1 MNRKKTIFRMLCCCL
16 AGLTAFA
23 FSSCSLLDK
32 LMGTSDSEATQNGGS
47 GQEKPEDFDSEISV
61 DNPVLPDGAT
71 SEPNAEKVVEREET
85 DSIGH
90 KVVYYTDGTYED
102 LGRVEPLNFVSPL
115 PTSQYSYAAF
125 EKEENGVGL
134 RAFYTKMYNAITQAH
149 LAKTD
154 YTLSDNDE
162 YECVEISYKDC
173 GLTTKQAITVW
184 KIFAQENP
192 LFFWMDRKILYTDK
206 TLFCLVAE
214 EYATYAAREKVLNAL
229 YGMAFE
235 CDAYLSGK
243 TSLTERA
250 LTIYDYLCGRIEY
263 AYKADGK
270 TPEDAIW
277 AHSIAG
283 GALYNAGVCETYAE
297 TFDYFCGLFGLDCLT
312 VTGTAMQNG
321 VSEGH
326 AWNILELDGEWYAM
340 DLTWSDQNTYTREWF
355 GKTASAFATSHIADT
370 PKEWGTA
377 YQYNLP
383 ALSSTGL
390 CPVRCGEE
398 NGEYEMEKSLESAFE
413 KMTNQQ
419 GRYEI
424 ILYPDTKYTSQNSV
438 EISLS
443 GGYFAGA
450 TPSVAHLQIT
460 GKKVKVGVL
469 SYYLAKLSA
478 GEVTLGSNV
487 TLRYV
492 DFDYTKLNKNG
503 YAFNGI

>member
-1 MNRKKTIFRMLCCCL
+1 MLCCCL
-16 AGLTAFA
+16 AGAAAFA
-23 FSSCSLLDK
+23 FSSCSLLDE
-32 LMGTSDSEATQNGGS
+32 LTGNSDSDPTQNGAG
-47 GQEKPEDFDSEISV
+47 GIDSEVSV
-61 DNPVLPDGAT
+61 DNPVLPDVET
-71 SEPNAEKVVEREET
+71 PEPDAEKVVAYEET
-85 DSIGH
+85 DAIGH

-102 LGRVEPLNFVSPL
+102 LGRVEPLNFVSPA
-115 PTSQYSYAAF
+115 PTSQYSYIAF
-125 EKEENGVGL
+125 QKEENGEGL
-134 RAFYTKMYNAITQAH
+134 QVFYTKIYNALAKAH
-149 LAKTD
+149 LEKKD
-154 YTLSDNDE
+154 YVLSENDV
-162 YECVEISYKDC
+162 YECAEISYKDC
-173 GLTTKQAITVW
+173 GITTDQAITVW
-184 KIFAQENP
+184 KVFAQENP
-192 LFFWMDRKILYTDK
+192 LFFWLDRKILYTDK

-214 EYATYAAREKVLNAL
+214 EYATYASRERVLNAL
-229 YGMAFE
+229 YDMAFE
-235 CDAYLSGK
+235 CDRYLSGK

-263 AYKADGK
+263 AYKSDGK
-270 TPEDAIW
+270 TPEDASW

-312 VTGTAMQNG
+312 VTGTATQNG

-326 AWNILELDGEWYAM
+326 AWNMLALDGEWYTM
-340 DLTWSDQNTYTREWF
+340 DLTWSDQTTYTRDWF
-355 GKTASAFATSHIADT
+355 GKASTEFAKTHIADT
-370 PKEWGTA
+370 SETWGIE
-377 YQYNLP
+377 YQYDLP
-383 ALSSTGL
+383 TLASAGL
-390 CPVRCGEE
+390 CPVYYGEE
-398 NGEYEMEKSLESAFE
+398 NGEYEMEKSLEAAFE

-424 ILYPDTKYTSQNSV
+424 ILYPDTKYTAQKSV

-460 GKKVKVGVL
+460 GKKVKVNIL

-478 GEVTLGSNV
+478 GEISLGSNV

-503 YAFNGI
+503 YALTESNR